1 MLILGMFTLVPV
13 RASHGEDF
21 VLWSVSRL
29 IGSNCCS
36 RQRMVLRNVENLIE
50 RAEQTS
56 DAVLF
61 MKR

>member
-1 MLILGMFTLVPV
+1 MLVLGMFTLVPV

-36 RQRMVLRNVENLIE
+36 RQRMVLRNVEKGFD
-50 RAEQTS
+50 RAGG
-56 DAVLF
+56 AN
-61 MKR
+61 K